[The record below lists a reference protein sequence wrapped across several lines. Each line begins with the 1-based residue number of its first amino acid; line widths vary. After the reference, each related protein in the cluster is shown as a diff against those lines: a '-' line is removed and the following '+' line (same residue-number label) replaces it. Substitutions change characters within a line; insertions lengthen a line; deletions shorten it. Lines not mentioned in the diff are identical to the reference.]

1 MAIRA
6 YVQVLV
12 DDVLHD
18 HGLGRG
24 TRLSAALVEAVL
36 FALRDALHETAP
48 GLVADI
54 VQGTDLSTRVEAIGL
69 PVRTMN
75 CLGRERVYTL
85 RDVLARSA
93 LPEVE
98 GSMHGFRNFPPWC
111 VAEVLRRMESL
122 GVPHPDLAAAQSSDW
137 WPQEC

>member
-1 MAIRA
+1 M
-6 YVQVLV
+6 QVLV
-12 DDVLHD
+12 DEVLHD

-36 FALRDALHETAP
+36 HSLRDALHETAP

-54 VQGTDLSTRVEAIGL
+54 VSGTDLSTSVHEIGL
-69 PVRTMN
+69 PTRAMN
-75 CLGRERVYTL
+75 CLGRERVHTL
-85 RDVLARSA
+85 RDVLACSA

-98 GSMHGFRNFPPWC
+98 GSMHGFRNITPRC

-122 GVPHPDLAAAQSSDW
+122 GVPHPDLAAAKRSDW
-137 WPQEC
+137 WPEW